1 MSAVES
7 AERSEATQWD
17 GTGQSQGTL
26 SPSLPDSPPGVP
38 AGLGPHTC
46 VAPASFLL
54 WSSAQALCPV
64 LEDGTVHMATETTVS
79 LGITL
84 SSFSQP

>member
-7 AERSEATQWD
+7 AERNEAIQWD
-17 GTGQSQGTL
+17 GTGQSQSTL
-26 SPSLPDSPPGVP
+26 SPSLPDSPPMP
-38 AGLGPHTC
+38 AGPGPHTC
-46 VAPASFLL
+46 VAPVSFLL
-54 WSSAQALCPV
+54 WSSAQALCPD
-64 LEDGTVHMATETTVS
+64 LEDGTVHVTTEAIVS